1 MKSFKE
7 NNKYGFMDDDNNVV
21 VPPVYDAVPYTIGHR
36 NIVRKGEVCG
46 VVSEKGDNIID
57 FKYDGIQL
65 LLDGLYA
72 VRKNDSQAN
81 WECFVIDESENIII
95 KNGFKSIY
103 RVGQYIQ
110 CFKSASYEF
119 STYSSSANRY
129 TYKWQ
134 KDGSV
139 YDKLGNFVREG
150 KLIDDLDDIILF
162 EQESAIIPYDVREQ
176 KVLSEKFEEFHL
188 LTRNR
193 YIVRKSLEDGDWAF
207 GVIDKL
213 EKVIVPFKFK
223 YIKEYGNCFIQ
234 CFISATCEKEW
245 KQDLNHRYSY
255 EDLSGEVWFNSDGLM
270 INKGKA
276 NYLGKS
282 ILAVMS
288 ESGKWGVKDNNN
300 IRIVDYIYD
309 KIDYISSNIVIAKD
323 GNIGLLGQNGELIL
337 SPSYK
342 KIECVN
348 IQNGKY
354 IEGWNN
360 EVFGCYCHEYT
371 YDTEGC
377 AFTYKGEKW
386 DRLFHKEVS
395 IDKRGFIR
403 KSGEEYFTTEKIL
416 ILSTNEYSELFSI
429 EKGVIPNSRFEE
441 INQLTDLSYCVKQN
455 GLYGIY
461 RVDEERLI
469 IPCAYSRVIFEGLHL
484 VFLCKDNRWG
494 AKSLVLKSHFM
505 HLLFN
510 ADFSP
515 KFIEIKLLNNSE
527 RLFSVKTEEKKSD
540 GKIECFYSIADSQ
553 GNLLERISALGHF
566 DKHFEWYNSNKI
578 LTQLGSKYG
587 FISLSGFFSIPFKYD
602 EIELRKDGCFNVR
615 IDKSWGVMTIDGYEF
630 IPVKYSEKIADNFK
644 DLIVQDSISGGLGIL
659 NEHGKECI
667 PTLYEHLQLTDN
679 QNIIFF
685 GYGGCESD
693 CNNFFSPI
701 SYASWGC
708 LSNNGKILITPHYDC
723 FKFYYNLF
731 ILAGRDGHML
741 GEGQHGCSYHETE
754 YSGLYD
760 LYNFDGKLILGGFT
774 DFSYDNDRKLYL
786 FRFGGQWK
794 TDCED
799 YDEYGNSIFYYSFHF
814 EKGNSR
820 WLILDNNLTS
830 IVKDKQGRRK
840 VFNEG
845 FIGTITRKEEKGRVV
860 NYWNMPLE
868 LFSINRPCFSHN
880 LMICDNDN
888 YQVAIRLEDGSISS
902 KHNKI
907 HVISN
912 DLFFFMD
919 VYEIG
924 RGVGLSKFAINKE
937 GELTE
942 KIMIDPIDEG
952 NCILTTPIEGYVFG
966 IYEYDNNL
974 CGVRLYDINDAEKKP
989 LTAIESIEESKLIDY
1004 ISRGFLLISID
1015 NSASGLS
1022 RMIMPQRSIFDK
1034 SFVDIISPK
1043 ESELFYKPFEK
1054 EYWFTDD
1061 CHLYD
1066 NTDNEDCLDGDF
1078 GDSYDFMKDSWD
1090 AMTDGMYGDMPDG
1103 FDGDFDFLGR

>member
-72 VRKNDSQAN
+72 VRKNYSQAD

-162 EQESAIIPYDVREQ
+162 EQESTIVPYDVREQ

-255 EDLSGEVWFNSDGLM
+255 GDLSGEVWLNSDGLM

-288 ESGKWGVKDNNN
+288 ESGKWGVKDSTN
-300 IRIVDYIYD
+300 IRVVNYIYD
-309 KIDYISSNIVIAKD
+309 RIGYISGNIVIAKD
-323 GNIGLLGQNGELIL
+323 GNIGLLGEKGELIL

-348 IQNGKY
+348 IQKGKY
-354 IEGWNN
+354 IEGWIN
-360 EVFGCYCHEYT
+360 EFFGSYCHEYT

-377 AFTYKGEKW
+377 AFTYNGEKW
-386 DRLFHKEVS
+386 DRLFHKEIS
-395 IDKRGFIR
+395 IDNGGFIR
-403 KSGEEYFTTEKIL
+403 KSGEKYFTIEKTL

-441 INQLTDLSYCVKQN
+441 INQLTDLSYCVKQD

-469 IPCAYSRVIFEGLHL
+469 IPCVYSRIIFEGLPL

-494 AKSLVLKSHFM
+494 AKSLVLKSDFM
-505 HLLFN
+505 HLVFN

-515 KFIEIKLLNNSE
+515 RFIEIKLLNNSE
-527 RLFSVKTEEKKSD
+527 QLFSVKTEEKKSN
-540 GKIECFYSIADSQ
+540 GEIECFYSIADSY
-553 GNLLERISALGHF
+553 GKILERISALGHF
-566 DKHFEWYNSNKI
+566 DKHFEWFNPNKI
-578 LTQLGSKYG
+578 LTQLGNKYG

-615 IDKSWGVMTIDGYEF
+615 IDGSWGVMTIDGYEF
-630 IPVKYSEKIADNFK
+630 IPVKYSKKIADNFK
-644 DLIVQDSISGGLGIL
+644 DLIVQDSISGRLGIL
-659 NEHGKECI
+659 DEHGKECI

-679 QNIIFF
+679 QDIVFF
-685 GYGGCESD
+685 GHGGHESD
-693 CNNFFSPI
+693 HNNFFSPI
-701 SYASWGC
+701 SYAKWGC
-708 LSNNGKILITPHYDC
+708 LRSDGKILITPLYDC
-723 FKFYYNLF
+723 FKFYSNLF

-741 GEGQHGCSYHETE
+741 GEGQSGFDYYESE

-760 LYNFDGKLILGGFT
+760 LYNFDGKFIFGGFT

-786 FRFGGQWK
+786 FKFGGNWK
-794 TDCED
+794 TDCKHFDED
-799 YDEYGNSIFYYSFHF
+799 GNSIFYSSFHF

-820 WLILDNNLTS
+820 WLILDDNLTS
-830 IVKDKQGRRK
+830 IVKDKQGKRK

-845 FIGTITRKEEKGRVV
+845 FIGTIIKKEEKGRVV

-868 LFSINRPCFSHN
+868 LFSINRPSLLYN
-880 LMICDNDN
+880 LMICDNEN
-888 YQVAIRLEDGSISS
+888 CQVAVRLEDGSMSYE
-902 KHNKI
+902 HDKI
-907 HVISN
+907 YIVSN
-912 DLFFFMD
+912 DLFFFKD
-919 VYEIG
+919 ISETG
-924 RGVGLSKFAINKE
+924 WGVGLSKFAINKE
-937 GELTE
+937 GKFTE
-942 KIMIDPIDEG
+942 KVLIDPIAED
-952 NCILTTPIEGYVFG
+952 NCILTIPIEGYVFG
-966 IYEYDNNL
+966 VFECNNNQY
-974 CGVRLYDINDAEKKP
+974 GVRLYDINNEGKEP
-989 LTAIESIEESKLIDY
+989 LIAIESIEESKLMDY
-1004 ISRGFLLISID
+1004 ILRGFFLMSID

-1022 RMIMPQRSIFDK
+1022 RIIVPQRSIFDK
-1034 SFVDIISPK
+1034 SFVEIISPN
-1043 ESELFYKPFEK
+1043 ESGLFLKPFEK
-1054 EYWFTDD
+1054 KYWFTYES
-1061 CHLYD
+1061 HLYD
-1066 NTDNEDCLDGDF
+1066 NTNNTNYSNWHGD
-1078 GDSYDFMKDSWD
+1078 DHDYMKDSWD

-1103 FDGDFDFLGR
+1103 FDGDFDFLGK